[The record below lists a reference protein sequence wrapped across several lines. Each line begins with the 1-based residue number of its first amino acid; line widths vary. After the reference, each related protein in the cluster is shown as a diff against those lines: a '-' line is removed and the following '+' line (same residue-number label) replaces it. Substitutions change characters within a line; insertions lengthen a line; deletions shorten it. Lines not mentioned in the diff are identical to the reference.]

1 LYSVRS
7 HYSSSSSVIS
17 IKKFEEN
24 LSINGNSRK
33 NSRSRNNTESLF
45 VEDGKSPSFF
55 LEDGKNSEKE
65 NKNEDNIFNDVEIS
79 IIKNDSGAF
88 QENGL
93 DIKYT
98 G

>member
-17 IKKFEEN
+17 IKKFEDN
-24 LSINGNSRK
+24 LSVNGDSRK
-33 NSRSRNNTESLF
+33 NSGSKKNTGSLF
-45 VEDGKSPSFF
+45 V
-55 LEDGKNSEKE
+55 EDGKNSEKE
-65 NKNEDNIFNDVEIS
+65 NKNEENIFNDVEIS